1 MKFNLKYLYSMSL
14 KTAKKLVEILED
26 LNKID
31 KNIEKKFKKNN
42 DELIYYKELK
52 NNTNKYFSSIQEN
65 FKNVL

>member
-1 MKFNLKYLYSMSL
+1 MSL